1 MAFGF
6 SFWTGT
12 GSLIQ
17 NVSTD
22 AFLGAVVARQIVPHK
37 VSTTINF
44 SGTDFSDY
52 YVTYWYRGGMTSYDD
67 FGTIYTPSE
76 SFMLVPPTITLD
88 KVNKTA
94 VIYWDVAAGQL
105 NPYHQVWIANLE
117 VLVIGV

>member
-1 MAFGF
+1 MPFGF
-6 SFWTGT
+6 SFWTGSS
-12 GSLIQ
+12 SLIQ

-44 SGTDFSDY
+44 SGTDFTDY

-67 FGTIYTPSE
+67 FGPIDSPSE
-76 SFMLVPPTITLD
+76 GSMLVPPTITLD
-88 KVNKTA
+88 KINKFAT
-94 VIYWDVAAGQL
+94 ILWDVRLNQL
-105 NPYHQVWIANLE
+105 NPYNQVWVADLE